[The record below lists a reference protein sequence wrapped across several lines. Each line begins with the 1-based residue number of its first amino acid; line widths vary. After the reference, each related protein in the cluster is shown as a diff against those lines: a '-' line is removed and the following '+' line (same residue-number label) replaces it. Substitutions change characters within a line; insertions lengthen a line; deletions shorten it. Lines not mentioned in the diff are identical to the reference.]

1 VTSSDIFEG
10 ISSLAQFVMA
20 TAVSVGV
27 WIAYRQLESWRRERQ
42 TIRKSEVAEE
52 MIFIVSN
59 IEDAFKNIRN
69 PFDRIPVDKADD
81 KKFVYKRR
89 YQRITDANELFQR
102 LREFQIRCDAVIGSE
117 VTKPHVTAL
126 FNARTEVA
134 LAIEKLFGL
143 SEDSNDAAAEEL
155 RKSRR
160 VLYGTWTDKDE
171 LGMKITGL
179 IEAIKSELSDY
190 AQLS

>member
-1 VTSSDIFEG
+1 
-10 ISSLAQFVMA
+10 MA
-20 TAVSVGV
+20 FAVSFGV
-27 WIAYRQLESWRRERQ
+27 WVAYRQLEGWRKERQ

-69 PFDRIPVDKADD
+69 RIDHRPVGKADD
-81 KKFVYKRR
+81 KKFVYERR

-134 LAIEKLFGL
+134 LAIEELSDL

-155 RKSRR
+155 RKNRR

-171 LGMKITGL
+171 LGMKIIGS
-179 IEAIKSELSDY
+179 IEAIKSKLSDY